1 MWRWGGAVSLVVV
14 ALAAAGLYV
23 TVGAVSAQSTD
34 TPWRAA
40 VTGLTV
46 TAGAAAGEIDVAW
59 DAHPEGADDY
69 RVAWAPDGESFRS
82 ASDSDWNAFP
92 TTNQVTLG
100 GLEPGD
106 TYKVKVRAR
115 SGSRRSEW
123 SSVATTATVT
133 ILDNETKPTRSIADG
148 ARTEAG
154 ETTSVPVI
162 TSAGSFAVAEGSTS
176 VATLTAS
183 DADTAV
189 GDLVWS
195 KAGGADAAAFALS
208 GSGELAFGSAK
219 DFEQPD
225 DTGAD
230 GTYELTVQ
238 VSDGDNDVNV
248 DLLVTVENVI
258 ELEAIEGPETVDFAE
273 NSWSRVAAFTASS
286 PQDRDGIEWTL
297 GGDDAAHF
305 SIDSPSGALRFDL
318 DPVAPVVFSKPPD
331 FEVPADSDGDNT
343 YVVTLLP
350 GVGATVADTPL
361 TVTVTVSDADEDGR
375 ISLSTKRPRKGVEV
389 TATLADPDGVV
400 DGSAAWTWERTAGR
414 NDWVVVAG
422 ADQSSYTPV
431 AADAGSFL
439 RAGATYSDRHGS
451 GGRARAT
458 APEVVAAAQLSGLS
472 ISTDDSDAATGDDAW
487 RRMRPAA
494 FDAETLHYSVGC
506 NDSDTMTLTMSA
518 ADGASRVSVDGTQY
532 ANPGANAS
540 LTATRAVT
548 GDSVVRI
555 ALADAEG
562 AQTQYFVHCLPD
574 DFGEV
579 TVERLLGE
587 AKVLGE
593 LILYFRDGRVVIMDS
608 NGVPRLHS
616 KPTDAGRSQFFR
628 FYPDGGGEPRYSPPR
643 PWQHLPDS
651 RREPGTFRCGG
662 RRWRR

>member
-1 MWRWGGAVSLVVV
+1 M
-14 ALAAAGLYV
+14 
-23 TVGAVSAQSTD
+23 
-34 TPWRAA
+34 
-40 VTGLTV
+40 
-46 TAGAAAGEIDVAW
+46 
-59 DAHPEGADDY
+59 
-69 RVAWAPDGESFRS
+69 
-82 ASDSDWNAFP
+82 
-92 TTNQVTLG
+92 
-100 GLEPGD
+100 
-106 TYKVKVRAR
+106 
-115 SGSRRSEW
+115 
-123 SSVATTATVT
+123 
-133 ILDNETKPTRSIADG
+133 
-148 ARTEAG
+148 
-154 ETTSVPVI
+154 
-162 TSAGSFAVAEGSTS
+162 
-176 VATLTAS
+176 
-183 DADTAV
+183 
-189 GDLVWS
+189 
-195 KAGGADAAAFALS
+195 
-208 GSGELAFGSAK
+208 
-219 DFEQPD
+219 
-225 DTGAD
+225 
-230 GTYELTVQ
+230 
-238 VSDGDNDVNV
+238 
-248 DLLVTVENVI
+248 
-258 ELEAIEGPETVDFAE
+258 
-273 NSWSRVAAFTASS
+273 
-286 PQDRDGIEWTL
+286 
-297 GGDDAAHF
+297 
-305 SIDSPSGALRFDL
+305 
-318 DPVAPVVFSKPPD
+318 
-331 FEVPADSDGDNT
+331 
-343 YVVTLLP
+343 
-350 GVGATVADTPL
+350 
-361 TVTVTVSDADEDGR
+361 TVSDVQTRSAR

-487 RRMRPAA
+487 RRMRPVA

-628 FYPDGGGEPRYSPPR
+628 FYPDGGGEPRYSHRGPGNTY
-643 PWQHLPDS
+643 QILDANL
-651 RREPGTFRCGG
+651 EPFDAVE
-662 RRWRR
+662 RWRR